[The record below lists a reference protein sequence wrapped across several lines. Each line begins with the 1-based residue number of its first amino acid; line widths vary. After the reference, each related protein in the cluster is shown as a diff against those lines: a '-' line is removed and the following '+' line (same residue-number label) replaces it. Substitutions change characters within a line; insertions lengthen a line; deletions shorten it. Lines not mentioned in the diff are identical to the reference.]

1 MIHLAWPWLALLLP
15 LPWLVYVLR
24 SPMESRGVVLFVP
37 MAVTL
42 STQSTNTARGSW
54 SARVI
59 FTIIWLL
66 LVAAAVRPQWL
77 GEPQPVP
84 TTGRRLMLAIDT
96 SGSMATG
103 DMAGGASRLRVVQ
116 SVAGSFIDGRH
127 GDRVG
132 LILFGTEPYLQ
143 APLTADLATV
153 HRFLNE
159 ALVGVAGTQTAI
171 GDAIGLAI
179 KRLRAED
186 RGNGTAGAAGA
197 TAAAGAAGTAGAG
210 MAARQT
216 ILVLLTDG
224 ENDAGAMPPLEAAGL
239 AAQAGL
245 RIYTIGVGAAPES
258 RMFGMSAGN
267 TDLDEDTLKAIAK
280 ATGGEYFRATD
291 ANALQAVYSQI
302 DRLEPAAGNQQW
314 LRPAE
319 EWFTWPLAAA
329 LLLSVPAA
337 WVGGRE
343 WT

>member
-1 MIHLAWPWLALLLP
+1 MIHFAWPWLALLLP

-24 SPMESRGVVLFVP
+24 SPMESRGAALFVP
-37 MAVTL
+37 MAATL
-42 STQSTNTARGSW
+42 DTQSTNTARGSW

-59 FTIIWLL
+59 FAIIWLL

-77 GEPQPVP
+77 GEPQPIP
-84 TTGRRLMLAIDT
+84 TMARRLMLAIDT
-96 SGSMATG
+96 SGSMATE

-116 SVAGSFIDGRH
+116 SVAGRFIDGRQ

-179 KRLRAED
+179 KRLRAE
-186 RGNGTAGAAGA
+186 GNGDGTAA
-197 TAAAGAAGTAGAG
+197 AAAGAVGA
-210 MAARQT
+210 AARQT
-216 ILVLLTDG
+216 VLVLLTDG

-239 AAQAGL
+239 AAQEGL
-245 RIYTIGVGAAPES
+245 RIYTIGVGAAPQS
-258 RMFGMSAGN
+258 GMFGMSAGN
-267 TDLDEDTLKAIAK
+267 ADLDEDTLKAIAK
-280 ATGGEYFRATD
+280 TTGGEYFRATD
-291 ANALQAVYSQI
+291 ANALQSVYGRI

-329 LLLSVPAA
+329 LVLSVPAA
-337 WVGGRE
+337 WIRGRE

>member
-1 MIHLAWPWLALLLP
+1 MIHLAWPWLAVLLP
-15 LPWLVYVLR
+15 LPWLVYVFR
-24 SPMESRGVVLFVP
+24 SPIEPPGVALFVP
-37 MAVTL
+37 MAATL
-42 STQSTNTARGSW
+42 ATQSTDIVRGPR

-59 FTIIWLL
+59 FAIIWLL
-66 LVAAAVRPQWL
+66 LVAAAMRPQWL

-96 SGSMATG
+96 SGSMATE

-116 SVAGSFIDGRH
+116 SVAGRFIDGRH

-197 TAAAGAAGTAGAG
+197 AGTAGAG
-210 MAARQT
+210 AAARQT

-291 ANALQAVYSQI
+291 ANALQAVYSRI